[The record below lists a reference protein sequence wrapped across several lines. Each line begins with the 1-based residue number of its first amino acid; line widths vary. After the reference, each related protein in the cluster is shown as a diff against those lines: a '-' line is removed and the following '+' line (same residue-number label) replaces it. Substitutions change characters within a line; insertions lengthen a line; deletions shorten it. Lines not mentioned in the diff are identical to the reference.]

1 MEPTIF
7 EPRLK
12 FLKFCLRSRKT
23 KYNFSQV
30 FILNLKSVDNCV
42 YKTLYTEIF
51 KQISN
56 KKVLN
61 LKNEKAAFKR
71 TVNEISSDPSMQ
83 RRQCP
88 VYKKHLEH
96 LTVYQLNTF
105 LWIMEFLTSLK
116 YTTLIIP
123 RYPRELG
130 IGIIAG
136 RVT

>member
-1 MEPTIF
+1 M
-7 EPRLK
+7 
-12 FLKFCLRSRKT
+12 
-23 KYNFSQV
+23 
-30 FILNLKSVDNCV
+30 DNCV

-61 LKNEKAAFKR
+61 LKNEKAALKR

-96 LTVYQLNTF
+96 LTVYQ
-105 LWIMEFLTSLK
+105 
-116 YTTLIIP
+116 
-123 RYPRELG
+123 
-130 IGIIAG
+130 
-136 RVT
+136 